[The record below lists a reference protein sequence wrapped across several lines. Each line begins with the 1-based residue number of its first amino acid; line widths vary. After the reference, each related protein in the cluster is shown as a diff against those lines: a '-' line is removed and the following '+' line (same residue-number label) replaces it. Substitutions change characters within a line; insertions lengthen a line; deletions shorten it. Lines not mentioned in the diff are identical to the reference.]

1 VKYFGSDLR
10 QDGWKDV
17 VSVLIGIINP
27 LCISPCFVGNMGH
40 RWKRSGEEQCLFPL
54 FIHVVKVRRTHSC
67 LVDNDFVVLQLRPD
81 VFRGTVRYAS
91 VHAHSGRTGSK
102 RDDLESLAYM
112 LIFLLR
118 GCFPWQGYQGD
129 NKGFLVC
136 KKKKWPH
143 P

>member
-1 VKYFGSDLR
+1 VKDFGSDLR

-40 RWKRSGEEQCLFPL
+40 RWKRSGEEQCLFPV
-54 FIHVVKVRRTHSC
+54 FIHAGKVRRMHSC
-67 LVDNDFVVLQLRPD
+67 LVDNDWIVLQLRPD